1 MEQAMTVAEIF
12 QRAIRVEQDGA
23 RFYRRVAGC
32 IADPV
37 KAALFEEFAQ
47 MEEAHEATFSAM
59 LGELDESAPPLP
71 ATVLDPERQGLEE
84 WLEGD
89 VFGFHVDLVMQLN
102 GRETL
107 PELLR
112 KAIQLEKESVVF
124 YLWLQE
130 FVDDPVA
137 GSRVNRI
144 VNQEFQHI
152 TRLNREL
159 RQLL

>member
-1 MEQAMTVAEIF
+1 
-12 QRAIRVEQDGA
+12 
-23 RFYRRVAGC
+23 
-32 IADPV
+32 
-37 KAALFEEFAQ
+37 